1 MPTAQ
6 SSVNPP
12 SSRRRLLQFLAL
24 AALGPC
30 GALAAGRRMPFRFGV
45 SAASYGTNIEKAIQ
59 VAAHVGLPGLEPFRD
74 NVINYLERPLEL
86 KKIFDAAGV
95 TMITCSNGGP
105 HFSND
110 LTDPAKVAQTIKDH
124 VAFARDFILPFG
136 YCDHFKANPHGTVT
150 GRPTDDQLKIAADAM
165 NEIGRQTL
173 EFGIKFSP
181 HPHVGSLVETEHEV
195 RTLMAL
201 TDPRYVFLVTDTAHL
216 TLGGMDPLQIMKDYW
231 QRIAEIH
238 YKDTAANLRNNK
250 TLAVPV
256 SGPQAGGH
264 GWFRNLGGRDSGGV
278 NFSAIQK
285 FLLEKNYRG
294 WITLDLDAS
303 MIEGKDMEETMRI
316 NIKYLI
322 DVLGVDPKAV

>member
-1 MPTAQ
+1 MPMAQ
-6 SSVNPP
+6 NRNSS
-12 SSRRRLLQFLAL
+12 SISRRSFLELGAL
-24 AALGPC
+24 AALASGPV
-30 GALAAGRRMPFRFGV
+30 LAAGRRMPFRFGV
-45 SAASYGTNIEKAIQ
+45 SAASFGTNIEQAIQ
-59 VAAHVGLPGLEPFRD
+59 VAARVGLPGLEPFRD
-74 NVINYLERPLEL
+74 NVINYLDRPLEL

-110 LTDPAKVAQTIKDH
+110 LTDPAKVPQTIKDH
-124 VAFARDFILPFG
+124 VAFARNFILPFG
-136 YCDHFKANPHGTVT
+136 YCDHFKANPHGTVN
-150 GRPTDDQLKIAADAM
+150 GRPTDDQLKIAAEAM

-195 RTLMAL
+195 RTLLAL

-216 TLGGMDPLQIMKDYW
+216 TLGGMDPLQIMKEYW
-231 QRIAEIH
+231 PRITEVH
-238 YKDTAANLRNNK
+238 YKDTAANLRGNK
-250 TLAVPV
+250 VLAVPT

-278 NFSAIQK
+278 DFPAIQN

-303 MIEGKDMEETMRI
+303 MIEGKDMEETIRI
-316 NIKYLI
+316 NVKYLV
-322 DVLGVDPKAV
+322 DALGVDPQTV